1 LSKPAL
7 PSHPP
12 AGPAVPIL
20 FLLFFASG
28 ALGLVY
34 EVLWMRWLTTLF
46 GATTLATTAT
56 LSGFF
61 LGLALGSLALGERSR
76 QWRRPLLAFGLLE
89 IGVGLGALLVPPI
102 LDLYR
107 HAYPLVHDRF
117 ASFPTGFALVKLL
130 LAMAAIGIPT
140 FCMGGTLPALGQ
152 AVVPTGKRLGL
163 PVGGLYAINLAG
175 AALGTLAV
183 PFVLLPR
190 LGLGTAYA
198 GAISGSL
205 TVGVIACL
213 LGSHE
218 VVRPVSRDGPP
229 SVSVPVLVLALSFVS
244 GLSTLALQTL
254 WTRMFSLVHENSLYS
269 FAVVL
274 FVFLLGLT
282 AGAAGARRELLRG
295 RPPRALLGAA
305 WCIAGLLVVASPRLF
320 AALTDGLTYVGAQGW
335 HSTHGQL
342 LVLALVTMLPAS
354 LGLGMALPLV
364 IDMSGSERDSAGPLV
379 GRVLAANTLG
389 AMAGPVLATFLMGPL
404 LGLWGSLVL
413 LGGMLVA
420 AGAWAGL
427 ARAQAALAGGVLATG
442 LLLGAADVP
451 PVRVQAAVGQ
461 RLVSVREGTHGTT
474 AVVANAHD
482 RWITVNNSY
491 VLGGTAA
498 AEEERWQA
506 HLPLLLHPS
515 ARRVA
520 FVGMGTGITAGAALL
535 HPTGSIVALE
545 IVPEVAEAAQRDFAD
560 FNGRVV
566 DDPRVEVV
574 IDDGRNHLASTP
586 DAFDVIV
593 GDLLVPWR
601 PTEAPLY
608 TQEHFESVRRALR
621 ADGIFCQWLPL
632 YQLSPDQ
639 LAIVVRTFL
648 EVFPTAT
655 LWRGNFD
662 PNEATL
668 ALVGHLGSR
677 ALDPE
682 AIDARVRA
690 LAGSEGNPF
699 LEHPAGMWLF
709 LVGPLRPEMPWLA
722 GARRNRDG
730 EPWVEMLS
738 AAAHA
743 ARDQAVPAA
752 SGRVTAFLEQAARES
767 LAGTALRDLDD
778 RHLAW
783 RATGAEL
790 SRASLVR
797 GDEGQQR
804 VLAILRTLPPE
815 LQRSLEVN

>member
-1 LSKPAL
+1 
-7 PSHPP
+7 
-12 AGPAVPIL
+12 
-20 FLLFFASG
+20 
-28 ALGLVY
+28 
-34 EVLWMRWLTTLF
+34 
-46 GATTLATTAT
+46 
-56 LSGFF
+56 
-61 LGLALGSLALGERSR
+61 
-76 QWRRPLLAFGLLE
+76 
-89 IGVGLGALLVPPI
+89 
-102 LDLYR
+102 
-107 HAYPLVHDRF
+107 
-117 ASFPTGFALVKLL
+117 
-130 LAMAAIGIPT
+130 
-140 FCMGGTLPALGQ
+140 
-152 AVVPTGKRLGL
+152 
-163 PVGGLYAINLAG
+163 
-175 AALGTLAV
+175 
-183 PFVLLPR
+183 
-190 LGLGTAYA
+190 
-198 GAISGSL
+198 
-205 TVGVIACL
+205 
-213 LGSHE
+213 
-218 VVRPVSRDGPP
+218 
-229 SVSVPVLVLALSFVS
+229 
-244 GLSTLALQTL
+244 
-254 WTRMFSLVHENSLYS
+254 
-269 FAVVL
+269 
-274 FVFLLGLT
+274 VFLLGLT

-295 RPPRALLGAA
+295 RPPRALLAAA

-335 HSTHGQL
+335 HSTHGRL

-364 IDMSGSERDSAGPLV
+364 IDMSGSERASAGPLV

-451 PVRVQAAVGQ
+451 PVRVQTAVGQ

>member
-1 LSKPAL
+1 
-7 PSHPP
+7 
-12 AGPAVPIL
+12 
-20 FLLFFASG
+20 
-28 ALGLVY
+28 
-34 EVLWMRWLTTLF
+34 MRWLTTLF

-89 IGVGLGALLVPPI
+89 IGVGLGALVVPPI
-102 LDLYR
+102 LDVYR
-107 HAYPLVHDRF
+107 HVYPLLRFRF
-117 ASFPTGFALVKLL
+117 ASLPAGFALVKLL
-130 LAMAAIGIPT
+130 LAAAAIGIPT

-152 AVVPTGKRLGL
+152 AVVPEGRRLGM

-190 LGLGTAYA
+190 LGLGTTYA
-198 GAISGSL
+198 CAIAGSL
-205 TVGVIACL
+205 TVGVVACL
-213 LGSHE
+213 VGWSSPE
-218 VVRPVSRDGPP
+218 AARPVSPDAPP
-229 SVSVPVLVLALSFVS
+229 SVSVPALLLVLSFVS

-254 WTRMFSLVHENSLYS
+254 WTRMFSLVHENSIYS

-274 FVFLLGLT
+274 FVCLGGLT
-282 AGAAGARRELLRG
+282 GGAAASRKALARG

-305 WCIAGLLVVASPRLF
+305 WCAAGLLVAATPRF
-320 AALTDGLTYVGAQGW
+320 FNALTGGLGYLSAEGW
-335 HSTHGQL
+335 LPTLGRL
-342 LVLALVTMLPAS
+342 LGLALVTMFPAS
-354 LGLGMALPLV
+354 LSLGTALPLV
-364 IDMSGSERDSAGPLV
+364 IEMAGSERESAGPLV

-413 LGGMLVA
+413 LGGMLVV
-420 AGAWAGL
+420 AGAWTGL
-427 ARAQAALAGGVLATG
+427 PRAQAALAGGLLATG
-442 LLLGAADVP
+442 LLLGAADVA
-451 PVRVQAAVGQ
+451 PVRVQAAAGQ

-474 AVVANAHD
+474 AVIANAND

-491 VLGGTAA
+491 VLGGTGTAD
-498 AEEERWQA
+498 EERWQA

-545 IVPEVAEAAQRDFAD
+545 IVPEVVAAAREDFAD

-574 IDDGRNHLASTP
+574 IDDGRNYLASTP
-586 DAFDVIV
+586 GAFDVVV

-601 PTEAPLY
+601 PAEAPLY

-621 ADGIFCQWLPL
+621 ADGVFCQWLPL

-655 LWRGNFD
+655 LWRGNFNPD
-662 PNEATL
+662 EATL

-677 ALDPE
+677 ALEPD
-682 AIDARVRA
+682 AVDARVLA
-690 LAGSEGNPF
+690 LARLGEGNPF
-699 LEHPAGMWLF
+699 LKHPAGMWLF
-709 LVGPLRPEMPWLA
+709 LVGPLKREMSWVA
-722 GARRNRDG
+722 GAPRNRDA
-730 EPWVEMLS
+730 EPWVELLS

-743 ARDQAVPAA
+743 TRDHAVPA
-752 SGRVTAFLEQAARES
+752 SGRVTAFLEQVAREP
-767 LAGTALRDLDD
+767 LDGTPLRGLDD
-778 RHLAW
+778 RHRGW
-783 RATGAEL
+783 KATGAEL

-797 GDEGQQR
+797 GEEGQER
-804 VLAILRTLPPE
+804 VAAILRTLPPE
-815 LQRSLEVN
+815 LRRSLELD